1 MQAQQ
6 FPDLEFRKLNEL
18 VHAYCSKNPQVRDFF
33 EVNPDLTEMASV
45 ALRRNMTF
53 THYEVLTSV
62 LREQYQRNSAIEAVD
77 ENLAAFSAGNAI
89 TVTTGHQLCLLG
101 GPAYFFFKIL
111 STIKLAQNLQALVSD
126 KKIVP
131 IFWLASEDHDKEE
144 INHTY
149 VNGNRL
155 EWNTSQNG
163 AVGRFALD
171 GFEDVLLQWVDSVED
186 DNLRNSFRAIWNR
199 AAQFGTWAELTKSWV
214 HECFGEWGL
223 VVINPDDTR
232 LKQLFA
238 PVMKREL
245 LQGVAFQCLSKSN
258 ERLTQLGY
266 HVQVTPREI
275 NLFYL
280 SHQSRVRI
288 ESGEH
293 SWHTTD
299 KLHNWN
305 QTQVLAELEKHPE
318 NFSPNVLFRPLY
330 QETILPNVAYVGGP
344 GELAYWLQ
352 LKGLFTEYDISMP
365 ALVLRDSALLISP
378 TTSKRLAKLGLNHRD
393 LLRDKHELVETLVG
407 QKPDFTRDKDELFR
421 VFEQLADRIAQVDST
436 LRASA
441 MAEANRALVGIDQL
455 QAKMWKAVK
464 LKEEQKLSSLDKVW
478 GELYPSNNWQERSL
492 NILKEAMA
500 NDKELMRLL
509 LLEFQPPMS
518 TLVIVES

>member
-18 VHAYCSKNPQVRDFF
+18 IHAYCSNNPQVRDFF
-33 EVNPDLTEMASV
+33 EVNPDLTEMAGVS
-45 ALRRNMTF
+45 LRRNMTF

-62 LREQYQRNSAIEAVD
+62 LHEQYQGNATIDAVD

-111 STIKLAQNLQALVSD
+111 STIKLAQNLQTLVPD

-131 IFWLASEDHDKEE
+131 VFWLASEDHDREE
-144 INHTY
+144 VNHTFIH
-149 VNGNRL
+149 GERF
-155 EWNTSQNG
+155 EWNTEQTG

-171 GFEDVLLQWVDSVED
+171 GFEDVLLQWIDSVED

-199 AAQFGTWAELTKSWV
+199 AAQFKTWAELTKSWV
-214 HECFGEWGL
+214 HDCFGEWGL
-223 VVINPDDTR
+223 VVINPDDAR

-245 LQGVAFQCLSKSN
+245 LQGVALQCVSKTN

-266 HVQVTPREI
+266 QVQVNPREI

-288 ESGEH
+288 ESGEQ
-293 SWHTTD
+293 SWHTSD
-299 KLHNWN
+299 RRHNWS
-305 QTQVLAELEKHPE
+305 QTQILEELEKHPE
-318 NFSPNVLFRPLY
+318 NFSPNVLLRPLY

-352 LKGLFTEYDISMP
+352 LKALFNENDISMP
-365 ALVLRDSALLISP
+365 VLVLRDSAILISP
-378 TTSKRLAKLGLNHRD
+378 AIGKRLSKLGLSHRD
-393 LLRDKHELVETLVG
+393 LLRDKQELVAMLVG
-407 QKPDFTRDKDELFR
+407 QKPDFTRDRDELFR
-421 VFEQLADRIAQVDST
+421 VFEQLADRIAQVDPT

-441 MAEANRALVGIDQL
+441 MAEANRALAGIDQL

-492 NILKEAMA
+492 NILKEAIA

-509 LLEFQPPMS
+509 LLEFQPPAS